1 MSAPAISTIFTNP
14 DPNTQNPTDLQG
26 LVDILNP
33 LFSSEIQGDFVPYVL
48 SSSTP
53 AVSDQDKAWL
63 QTDGA
68 GRPLSINLF
77 YNGTW
82 RRFYTGKPNQITMF
96 SGDPAAYFD
105 GTGLGLTTAEWD
117 GWALCNGQNGTPNLS
132 NQFVVGGQ
140 MDNDTITGYSSG
152 WQTNVTGTAL
162 KTGGESNFSIVNNNL
177 PNMTIQLTG
186 RVGYDDNASG
196 SGQDPA
202 AIVTKKWYGNP
213 TPAPIPVLATFG
225 ADPNGTPAVPQVPVD
240 TVPPFY
246 ALAFVMFVSYQ

>member
-1 MSAPAISTIFTNP
+1 MSNPAVITTLSNP
-14 DPNTQNPTDLQG
+14 DPNTANPSDLQG

-33 LFSSEIQGDFVPYVL
+33 LLVSSIDGTFVPYVL

-63 QTDGA
+63 QTDSG
-68 GRPLSINLF
+68 GRPTAIKLF
-77 YNGTW
+77 YNGSW
-82 RRFYTGKPNQITMF
+82 RKFYTGKVGEITMF
-96 SGDPAAYFD
+96 SGDPASYFD
-105 GTGLGLTTAEWD
+105 GTGLGLTTADWD
-117 GWALCNGQNGTPNLS
+117 GFALCNGNNGTPNLS

-152 WQTNVTGTAL
+152 WQTNVTGAAL
-162 KTGGESNFSIVNNNL
+162 KTGGSPNTTIVNNNL
-177 PNMTIQLTG
+177 PNMTVQLSG

-213 TPAPIPVLATFG
+213 TPSPIPVLATFG
-225 ADPNGTPAVPQVPVD
+225 ANPTGTPAVPQVPVS
-240 TVPPFY
+240 TTPPFY
-246 ALAFVMFVSYQ
+246 ALAFVMFVSYA